1 MKNEVDVLGSP
12 VPNTNCPH
20 GLCGRKATLKK
31 MGVKHKL
38 SVYSATPFFIL
49 FYRYLVAMVLRV
61 KAALCC
67 LVGD

>member
-38 SVYSATPFFIL
+38 SVYSATPFFNFIL
-49 FYRYLVAMVLRV
+49 SLFG
-61 KAALCC
+61 CD
-67 LVGD
+67 GTPS